1 MDFFVS
7 TCIYVSVFVAHV
19 VVPEGLLVSGV
30 AVFRFAWAK
39 TM

>member
-19 VVPEGLLVSGV
+19 EGLFVSGV